1 MKSRMVSTRQVTS
14 YSTTL
19 ANDQTYVSFFEKSR
33 FEMDEVRGKIEMLLE
48 KWDKEKSAQGLN
60 LYLASQKF
68 ALGIANKDNTNE

>member
-1 MKSRMVSTRQVTS
+1 MKSRMASTRQVTS

-19 ANDQTYVSFFEKSR
+19 ANDQTDVSFFEKSR

-48 KWDKEKSAQGLN
+48 KWDKEKSTQGLN

-68 ALGIANKDNTNE
+68 ALGIANKDNIHE

>member
-19 ANDQTYVSFFEKSR
+19 ANDQTDASFFEKSR